1 MGEGV
6 SAEDDVR
13 FNSADVCM
21 MIALSNFFSDK
32 RSPKFFRS
40 KLLIAKMFESFPN
53 KFRNPQGNRT
63 DLPSKSLLNLIDKML
78 YAGFLRI
85 DDDSNEYFF
94 DEDVFDKFVK
104 KDCVEGV
111 DFWEYFD
118 RHVDYVEL

>member
-1 MGEGV
+1 MSDDV
-6 SAEDDVR
+6 SAEDDVK

-21 MIALSNFFSDK
+21 MVALSNFFADK
-32 RSPKFFRS
+32 RSPKTFRS

-53 KFRNPQGNRT
+53 KFRNPQGSRT

-78 YAGFLRI
+78 YAGFLKI
-85 DDDSNEYFF
+85 DDNNEYCF
-94 DEDVFDKFVK
+94 DEDAFDKFIK
-104 KDCVEGV
+104 KGCVEGV